1 MNLHFYQDSYI
12 SLSDHLSPLLITSS
26 VEKKSK
32 LANNRLKLHRDMK
45 TIDLNK
51 DYISASLK
59 NVDWE
64 SKLVV
69 NLNNDNNSTK

>member
-1 MNLHFYQDSYI
+1 
-12 SLSDHLSPLLITSS
+12 
-26 VEKKSK
+26 
-32 LANNRLKLHRDMK
+32 MK
-45 TIDLNK
+45 IIDLNK